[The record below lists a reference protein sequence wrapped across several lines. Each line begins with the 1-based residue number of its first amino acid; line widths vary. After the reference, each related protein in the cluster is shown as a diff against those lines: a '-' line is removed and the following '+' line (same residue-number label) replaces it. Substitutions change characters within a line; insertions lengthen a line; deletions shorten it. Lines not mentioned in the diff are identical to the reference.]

1 MKRFLASLCALMLLL
16 TCIPAAMA
24 EETVQA
30 PKYVFMFIGDGMG
43 NPQVAATQYYLG
55 SIQNPD
61 SPYPIPAD
69 LSFTRFPSLGMVTTY
84 DASSFCPDS
93 ASTAT
98 SMASGEKTLSGV
110 INYDV
115 TLTKPFKLITEYAKE
130 AGKKVGVISSV
141 SVDHATP
148 AAYYAKQ
155 PSRNDYYEIAV
166 QGVTG
171 KTVDYLAGGGFKKPT
186 GANKDQTDLMDYY
199 AKQPSRNDYY
209 EIAVQGV
216 TGKTVDYLAGGGFKK
231 PTGANKDQTDLMEL
245 AAQNGWNIPSSKEEI
260 LSLTAES
267 GRVLAINPVLQDS
280 KAIHYEIDR
289 ERLAAEGQDL
299 LSLADFVQAGIN
311 VLDNENGFFMMC
323 EGGKIDWSGHANDA
337 ATSIHETL
345 ALSDAVQV
353 AVDFAAEHPDET
365 LILVTADHETG
376 GMTIGFATTA
386 YDTHFDYLTRQKISF
401 TDFDSVIA
409 QLRDSNATFEEGLR
423 EVEKYYGLTTKEGD
437 DLSLNATELD
447 SLRAA
452 WELSMKPVDEREMG
466 ANEQLLYGG
475 YEPFSMAVSHI
486 MNNKAGLSYTSYAHT
501 GLQIPVYAMGVG
513 AEHFAGLYDNTDIFN
528 RTLEVMGLSK

>member
-1 MKRFLASLCALMLLL
+1 MKRFLATLCALMLLL
-16 TCIPAAMA
+16 SCLPAAMA
-24 EETVQA
+24 EDAAA

-43 NPQVAATQYYLG
+43 NPQVTATQYYLG
-55 SIQNPD
+55 SIENPD
-61 SPYPIPAD
+61 SAFPVPAD

-115 TLTKPFKLITEYAKE
+115 TLTTPFKLITEYAKE
-130 AGKKVGVISSV
+130 AGKKIGVISSV

-166 QGVTG
+166 QGITG
-171 KTVDYLAGGGFKKPT
+171 STLDYLAGGGFKKPT
-186 GANKDQTDLMDYY
+186 GANKDQTD
-199 AKQPSRNDYY
+199 
-209 EIAVQGV
+209 I
-216 TGKTVDYLAGGGFKK
+216 
-231 PTGANKDQTDLMEL
+231 MEL
-245 AAQNGWNIPSSKEEI
+245 AQSNGWTCTESREEV
-260 LSLTAES
+260 LALTADS

-289 ERLAAEGQDL
+289 ERLTAEGEEI
-299 LSLADFVQAGIN
+299 LSLADFVEAGIR

-353 AVDFAAEHPDET
+353 AVDFAAQHPDET
-365 LILVTADHETG
+365 LIIVTADHETG

-386 YDTHFDYLTRQKISF
+386 YDTHFTYLTRQTISF
-401 TDFDSVIA
+401 TDFDGVIA
-409 QLRDSNATFEEGLR
+409 QLRDKQASFEESMA
-423 EVEKYYGLTTKEGD
+423 EVEKYYGLTMAEGD
-437 DLSLNATELD
+437 ELSLTAKEVD

-452 WELSMKPVDEREMG
+452 WELSMKPAAEREIG
-466 ANEQLLYGG
+466 AQEKLLYGG
-475 YEPFSMAVSHI
+475 YEPFSMAVSHV

-513 AEHFAGLYDNTDIFN
+513 AERFSGLYDNTDIFL
-528 RTLEVMGLSK
+528 RTMDVMGLSK

>member
-1 MKRFLASLCALMLLL
+1 MKRILSLICIAALLICCM
-16 TCIPAAMA
+16 PAALG
-24 EETVQA
+24 EEAPAA

-43 NPQVAATQYYLG
+43 NPQVTATQYYLG
-55 SIQNPD
+55 SIENPD
-61 SPYPIPAD
+61 SEFPIPAD
-69 LSFTRFPSLGMVTTY
+69 LSFTQFPSLGMVTTY

-115 TLTKPFKLITEYAKE
+115 TLTTPFKLITEYAKE
-130 AGKKVGVISSV
+130 AGYKIGVVSSV

-171 KTVDYLAGGGFKKPT
+171 DTVDYLAGGGFKKPT
-186 GANKDQTDLMDYY
+186 GADKENPQPDIMDL
-199 AKQPSRNDYY
+199 
-209 EIAVQGV
+209 AV
-216 TGKTVDYLAGGGFKK
+216 
-231 PTGANKDQTDLMEL
+231 E
-245 AAQNGWNIPSSKEEI
+245 NGWNIPTTNDEI
-260 LSLTAES
+260 RNLNAES

-289 ERLAAEGQDL
+289 ERLSAAGEDV

-323 EGGKIDWSGHANDA
+323 EGGKIDWAGHANDA
-337 ATSIHETL
+337 ATSIHETI

-353 AVDFAAEHPDET
+353 AVDFAQAHPDET
-365 LILVTADHETG
+365 LIIVTADHETG

-386 YDTHFDYLTRQKISF
+386 YDTHFNYLTQQTISF
-401 TDFDSVIA
+401 TDFDAVIA
-409 QLRDSNATFEEGLR
+409 ELR
-423 EVEKYYGLTTKEGD
+423 ENGASFEDALAEIQTYYGLTTEPD
-437 DLSLNATELD
+437 QALTLTETELGN
-447 SLRAA
+447 LKAA
-452 WELSMKPVDEREMG
+452 FELSMTPAEARTLGDEE
-466 ANEQLLYGG
+466 ALLYGG
-475 YEPFSMAVSHI
+475 YEPLSMAVSHI
-486 MNNKAGLSYTSYAHT
+486 VNNKAGLSYTSYAHT

-513 AEHFAGLYDNTDIFN
+513 AEKFSGLYDNTEIFS
-528 RTLEVMGLSK
+528 RTMEVMGLEK